1 LKLEK
6 NVLSLARSSYES
18 MVFNE
23 EFEKRINS
31 SKFSLKENSI
41 VKFQEIKNAI
51 KDEVLNENLYN
62 GVQVSSNFKIY

>member
-1 LKLEK
+1 
-6 NVLSLARSSYES
+6 